1 MNKKVIAAAATV
13 GALGLGGMIIWH
25 HNGHP
30 GLDHGHGDAASHDHS
45 HDHAGGENVKLEL
58 NDGKKWATDEPLRK
72 GMDILH
78 KEVIPLYKAYND
90 KSLTEADAKA
100 YAGTI
105 RAQIDFFFKNCS
117 LEPKADAV
125 LHIVLAE
132 LIRAAGVLEKEP
144 LSEEGIPA
152 VVNALHSYEAHFDHP
167 NF

>member
-1 MNKKVIAAAATV
+1 MNKKIIVAAATV
-13 GALGLGGMIIWH
+13 GVLIIGGMAFWH

-30 GLDHGHGDAASHDHS
+30 GVEGHGHGHAQDEH
-45 HDHAGGENVKLEL
+45 HDHAGMENVTLEL
-58 NDGKKWATDEPLRK
+58 NDGKKWETDAPLRQ

-90 KSLTEADAKA
+90 KTLKEEDAKA

-105 RAQIDFFFKNCS
+105 SAQIDFFFKNCK

-125 LHIVLAE
+125 LHIVLAD
-132 LIRAAGVLEKEP
+132 LIKAGSVLEKEP
-144 LSEEGIPA
+144 LSEDGIPA
-152 VVNALHSYEAHFDHP
+152 VVKALHAYDAHFDHP